1 MKKSVF
7 FLVLYFGLG
16 LYGFAQSWEEL
27 NKKGTD
33 LHQAS
38 KYEESLP
45 ILEKARR
52 QAEKEFGRKH
62 ENYATSC
69 HNLAN
74 SYQAQRR
81 YTEAEP
87 LYKEAKDIREKTLGK
102 NHPDYTT
109 SCDNLAWLYH
119 EQGRYSEA
127 ESLYKEAKDI
137 REKNFGKDHPDY
149 AASCYILAWLYYD
162 QGRYT
167 EAETLFKEAKDIR
180 EKIFGKNHTDYASS
194 CNILAALYYEQ
205 GRYNEAE
212 LLFKEAKNI
221 WEKVFGKNHPD
232 YASACHN
239 LALLY
244 YDIGRYAEAETL
256 YKESQN
262 INEKIYGKLNLSYA
276 VSCVCLAMLYQVQ
289 GRYTEAEILYKETK
303 NITAKVIGEENRDY
317 ANSCNHLANFYY
329 NQGRYIEA
337 EPLYKEANEIWAKTL
352 GKEHPDYATSC
363 SGLASLYQAQR
374 KYTEA
379 ETLFKEAQNIYV
391 KAFGKN
397 HPNYANSCDK
407 LAQLYQEQGH
417 YTRAEI
423 FYKEAKDIYAKVV
436 GSNHPDY
443 AYSCNNLA
451 SLYKE
456 QGRYTDAEPLF
467 KEASQTLLFNIQRN
481 FVGLSEKE
489 KAQYL
494 ATFQDNFE
502 KYFSFAL
509 KAQKPALAAWL
520 LENNLITKGLLFF
533 STNQLRRSLEKS
545 QDKNLKETYEK
556 WLAAR
561 KELSK
566 AYEMG
571 ETKRQEKKI
580 DLQSLESKAN
590 ELEKTLSLAL
600 SQNGIE
606 AELTPKPRSW
616 QEIKDKLKKQE
627 ALVELTRIRY
637 YDKKWTD
644 SVLYVALIVKKDSPY
659 PEMLVLPNGKTME
672 KEDINFYRNSIRL
685 RKQDKE
691 SYKVF
696 FQPLQKA
703 LKGIKKVYFSG
714 DGIYHQINL
723 ATLYN
728 PENKKFLGEE
738 LDIQVISTARDFL
751 RLGKKELKSYTEN
764 YRLSLFGYPDFS
776 GEKTKNAQGTDRAV
790 TDVALVSRIDKK
802 QRFFDE
808 LSGTVTY
815 LPGTK
820 KEVETIQ
827 DIAQKAKTRTEV
839 YLEEKASEEN
849 LKAISSP
856 AILHIASHGFFIEAQ
871 EEDRN
876 KQEENKRFDNP
887 LLRAG
892 LLLAGAELALKKQE
906 IPSKENGIL
915 TAQEAMN
922 LDLQGTDLVV
932 LSACETGLGEIRN
945 GEGVFGLQRALQE
958 AGAKSVLMSLW
969 KVDDAATQEMM
980 TLFYEN
986 MLLKKQNKRTA
997 FQNAQETMKKK
1008 YKEPYYWGAF
1018 VMVGE

>member
-1 MKKSVF
+1 MKNTKNPTTGELLLWWESEIFPKIPQKGGCSFTSFFIFCFQICIGMKKFIF
-7 FLVLYFGLG
+7 FLVLCFGLG
-16 LYGFAQSWEEL
+16 LYGYAQSWEEL
-27 NKKGTD
+27 NKKGNE
-33 LHQAS
+33 LYQAG
-38 KYEESLP
+38 KYDEALP

-52 QAEKEFGRKH
+52 KAEKKFGKKH
-62 ENYATSC
+62 ENYATAC
-69 HNLAN
+69 NNLAFL
-74 SYQAQRR
+74 YYKQGR
-81 YTEAEP
+81 YAEAEP

-102 NHPDYTT
+102 NHPDYAI
-109 SCDNLAWLYH
+109 SCNNLAYLYKD
-119 EQGRYSEA
+119 QGGYAEA
-127 ESLYKEAKDI
+127 E
-137 REKNFGKDHPDY
+137 P
-149 AASCYILAWLYYD
+149 
-162 QGRYT
+162 
-167 EAETLFKEAKDIR
+167 LFKEAKDIY
-180 EKIFGKNHTDYASS
+180 EKALGKNHPYYAQS
-194 CNILAALYYEQ
+194 CGNLASLYYEQ
-205 GRYNEAE
+205 
-212 LLFKEAKNI
+212 
-221 WEKVFGKNHPD
+221 
-232 YASACHN
+232 
-239 LALLY
+239 
-244 YDIGRYAEAETL
+244 GRYAEAETL
-256 YKESQN
+256 LKE
-262 INEKIYGKLNLSYA
+262 A
-276 VSCVCLAMLYQVQ
+276 
-289 GRYTEAEILYKETK
+289 K
-303 NITAKVIGEENRDY
+303 NIRE
-317 ANSCNHLANFYY
+317 
-329 NQGRYIEA
+329 
-337 EPLYKEANEIWAKTL
+337 KTL
-352 GKEHPDYATSC
+352 GK
-363 SGLASLYQAQR
+363 
-374 KYTEA
+374 
-379 ETLFKEAQNIYV
+379 
-391 KAFGKN
+391 N
-397 HPNYANSCDK
+397 HPHYAS
-407 LAQLYQEQGH
+407 Y
-417 YTRAEI
+417 
-423 FYKEAKDIYAKVV
+423 
-436 GSNHPDY
+436 
-443 AYSCNNLA
+443 CNNLA
-451 SLYKE
+451 SLYQE
-456 QGRYTDAEPLF
+456 QGRYAEAELLY
-467 KEASQTLLFNIQRN
+467 KEASQILLFNVQRN

-489 KAQYL
+489 KALYL
-494 ATFQDNFE
+494 ATFQHNFE
-502 KYFSFAL
+502 IYFSFAL
-509 KAQKPALAAWL
+509 KAQKIGLTAWL

-571 ETKRQEKKI
+571 EMKRQEKKI
-580 DLQSLESKAN
+580 NLQSLESKAN
-590 ELEKTLSLAL
+590 ELEKTLSLTL
-600 SQNGIE
+600 SQNGIG
-606 AELTPKPRSW
+606 AELTPQPRSW
-616 QEIKDKLKKQE
+616 QEIKNKLQENE
-627 ALVELTRIRY
+627 ALIELTRIRY

-728 PENKKFLGEE
+728 PETQKFLGEE

-776 GEKTKNAQGTDRAV
+776 GEKTKNSQGTDRAIA
-790 TDVALVSRIDKK
+790 DVALVSRIDKK